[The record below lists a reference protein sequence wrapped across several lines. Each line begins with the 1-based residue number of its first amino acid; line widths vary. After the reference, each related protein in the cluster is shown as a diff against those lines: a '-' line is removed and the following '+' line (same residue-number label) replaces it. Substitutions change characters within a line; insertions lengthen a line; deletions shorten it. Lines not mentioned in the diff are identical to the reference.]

1 MNIPVV
7 PCPPLPSPLDACLT
21 GQLKFKPIH
30 PWAHSSCWPSM
41 ITVLLLRLQ
50 ITMLLNDYCAH
61 QFCFRYHTKPH
72 LENY

>member
-7 PCPPLPSPLDACLT
+7 PCPPLPFGRLPNRPVE
-21 GQLKFKPIH
+21 FKPIH

-61 QFCFRYHTKPH
+61 QFYFRYHTKPH